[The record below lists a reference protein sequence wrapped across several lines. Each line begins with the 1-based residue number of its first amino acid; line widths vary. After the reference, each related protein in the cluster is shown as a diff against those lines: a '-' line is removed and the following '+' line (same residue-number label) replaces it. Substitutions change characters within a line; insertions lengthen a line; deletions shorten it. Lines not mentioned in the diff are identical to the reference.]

1 MESPDSTTAHI
12 GGPYPEEILLEAYSL
27 EWESIELRRQRL
39 QKTLQQLLLV
49 EEMEK
54 EELRY
59 KRQLRRLKRQDQE
72 KQARERAEREQ
83 EALRREREK
92 EAALSREKERKEEK
106 RAKTVK
112 QVVASGTQTD
122 EEEPVPTRKKETKTK
137 EVKTQM
143 QPKQSQKTKP
153 APSKRITPISLP
165 STQPEDDS
173 VSEENQN
180 ELGGYDSPLPELP
193 DDGLLSMLSL
203 DQGSDSDDD
212 DDEPSMVSLI
222 LPAAQESPKR
232 VQKSPLK
239 KKTHT
244 PKKRFAKRNGGPP
257 LDFNFSNAEARR
269 QAKVAEAAAQAEQED
284 REEAEA
290 EPEPEPEPMPTPTPK
305 KRLIR
310 RKHQKAA
317 APGEKNLMSGMA
329 NITIAVKPKKDAA
342 NSLADKAKTTASDGN
357 TARKK
362 TVGHN
367 AGKGPQPK
375 TKSQTNTAKILAEEE
390 GDSTVAPTK
399 KKVNGKS
406 DTMSIK
412 QRLAN
417 AELLTRM
424 SKMQDM
430 STPKVL
436 GKKTKKGQKQEAAK
450 TLAAQRSEFRKVLSS
465 DTAELDIRRRD
476 QMIEEGDL
484 NISLNSSGL
493 ISDKDSPENLRA
505 PTRKRPRG
513 AVEGDVTPTKKLQFL
528 EITKRLAKSPM
539 PRYLRTPTPLMSP
552 VVASGLTKPRA
563 ASPGP
568 RTASARTTATT
579 STRRL
584 NSAPIRP
591 KKTTTN
597 ANRFGTSAGGAN
609 AAANGGGFSMFDAF
623 VNSGSSGSIPRLK
636 TKTRGGSPSV

>member
-1 MESPDSTTAHI
+1 
-12 GGPYPEEILLEAYSL
+12 
-27 EWESIELRRQRL
+27 
-39 QKTLQQLLLV
+39 
-49 EEMEK
+49 MEK

-83 EALRREREK
+83 EALRP
-92 EAALSREKERKEEK
+92 LSREKERKEAK

-153 APSKRITPISLP
+153 APPKRITPISLP
-165 STQPEDDS
+165 STQPEDDDS

-180 ELGGYDSPLPELP
+180 ELGGVVTQ
-193 DDGLLSMLSL
+193 MT
-203 DQGSDSDDD
+203 

-239 KKTHT
+239 KKSHT

-290 EPEPEPEPMPTPTPK
+290 EPEPEPMPTPTPK
-305 KRLIR
+305 KL
-310 RKHQKAA
+310 
-317 APGEKNLMSGMA
+317 
-329 NITIAVKPKKDAA
+329 
-342 NSLADKAKTTASDGN
+342 
-357 TARKK
+357 
-362 TVGHN
+362 GHN

-399 KKVNGKS
+399 KVNGKS
-406 DTMSIK
+406 ETMSIK